1 MDNENVLEI
10 DLQKLVFAYLKK
22 WWLIVLCAVIAGVI
36 AFVYTAHFVTPMYRS
51 SVTIYVNNSRDGE
64 QVDSIS
70 SSNLS
75 TSQKLVNTYINMI
88 RSDTVLEK
96 VATASHLDISAE
108 GIREAMSASQ
118 IDETELFKVTITH
131 ADPQTA
137 ADLANAIADVAPAEI
152 ANFVEGSSTKIIDY
166 AKVPTY
172 ASSPNV
178 EKNCLVGVL
187 AGILIA
193 VIYVTLR
200 VLLDVRIK
208 TDEDLTAM
216 FDIPVLG
223 QVPDFNAVQKK
234 RKGYGQNGYATVA
247 EKKGAAKK

>member
-22 WWLIVLCAVIAGVI
+22 WWLILACAVIAGLI
-36 AFVYTAHFVTPMYRS
+36 AYVYTAHFVTPMYES
-51 SVTIYVNNSRDGE
+51 SVTIYVNNSRSGE

-70 SSNLS
+70 SSNLT

-96 VATASHLDISAE
+96 VAEASELDISAG

-118 IDETELFKVTITH
+118 IDETEIFKVTITH

-137 ADLANAIADVAPAEI
+137 ADIANAIAEVAPAEI
-152 ANFVEGSSTKIIDY
+152 ADFVEGSSTKIIDY
-166 AKVPTY
+166 AKVSVNP
-172 ASSPNV
+172 SSPNL
-178 EKNCLVGVL
+178 KRTCLLGTFV
-187 AGILIA
+187 GILISM
-193 VIYVTLR
+193 IYVTLR

-223 QVPDFNAVQKK
+223 QIPDFNVAQKK
-234 RKGYGQNGYATVA
+234 HRGYGQNGYATAV
-247 EKKGAAKK
+247 ENREVAKK

>member
-51 SVTIYVNNSRDGE
+51 SVTIYVNNSRGGE

-70 SSNLS
+70 SSNLT

-96 VATASHLDISAE
+96 VAAASELNVSAS

-137 ADLANAIADVAPAEI
+137 ADIANAIAEVAPAEI

-166 AKVPTY
+166 AKVPTNP
-172 ASSPNV
+172 SSPNL
-178 EKNCLVGVL
+178 KQNCFLGILVGVMVAL
-187 AGILIA
+187 
-193 VIYVTLR
+193 VYVTLR

-223 QVPDFNAVQKK
+223 QIPDFNAVQKK

-247 EKKGAAKK
+247 EKREVAKK